1 MLMALVAVVRANP
14 KVCAAGRLTQ
24 ARAALPSASM
34 SDQDVRDAERSSLS
48 RESER
53 PSLAPSPQEPIPE
66 APADLGFGSVIGGA
80 QERRLL
86 NRDGTFTSKRVG
98 FPALSY
104 LNGYHAL
111 LTVSWPRFLAMVAT
125 AYFALNALFAWGYL
139 LCGVPGLGGQGESSM
154 GGHWLRAFFFSVE
167 TFATIGYGH
176 VYPVGGAANW
186 VVTIESLVSLLAVA
200 LMTGIVFA
208 RFSRPTAAV
217 MFSDVAVVGPYQGT
231 TGFMF
236 RITNARSNQLMEL
249 EAKVLF
255 SRLDGKGRRYDQLK
269 LERTKVVFFQLS
281 WTIVHPITEASPL
294 FGCTHQDLVDTD
306 AEFLILLSGID
317 ETFAQ
322 MVHARSSYKPPEI
335 VYGAKFATIYNPVAA
350 DGTISIDVS
359 RLSEIEHV
367 LLDGASESDFSMHT
381 QTFRHT
387 GLFTGFAPPRSDRR
401 GEDRRDPDSR

>member
-1 MLMALVAVVRANP
+1 MVREAVELAGA
-14 KVCAAGRLTQ
+14 KVWQRGRLTQ

-34 SDQDVRDAERSSLS
+34 SDQDVRET
-48 RESER
+48 ER
-53 PSLAPSPQEPIPE
+53 PSLARELERPSLAASLQEPVQE
-66 APADLGFGSVIGGA
+66 GPADLGFGSVVGGA
-80 QERRLL
+80 HERRLL

-111 LTVSWPRFLAMVAT
+111 LSVSWPRFLSLVTA
-125 AYFALNALFAWGYL
+125 AYFALNALFASAYL
-139 LCGVPGLGGQGESSM
+139 FCGVGALGGVGDGAM
-154 GGHWLRAFFFSVE
+154 GGRWLRAFFFSVE

-176 VYPVGGAANW
+176 VFPMGGAANW

-217 MFSDVAVVGPYQGT
+217 MFSDVAVVAPYQGT

-281 WTIVHPITEASPL
+281 WTIVHPIVEGSPL
-294 FGCTHQDLVDTD
+294 WGCTHQDLEDTD

-322 MVHARSSYKPPEI
+322 VVHARSSYKPPEI
-335 VYGAKFATIYNPVAA
+335 VFGAKFASIYNPVAA

-367 LLDGASESDFSMHT
+367 SLDSPSEMDMSMHT

-387 GLFTGFAPPRSDRR
+387 GHFTGFAPPRPERR
-401 GEDRRDPDSR
+401 DKDRRDPPSR